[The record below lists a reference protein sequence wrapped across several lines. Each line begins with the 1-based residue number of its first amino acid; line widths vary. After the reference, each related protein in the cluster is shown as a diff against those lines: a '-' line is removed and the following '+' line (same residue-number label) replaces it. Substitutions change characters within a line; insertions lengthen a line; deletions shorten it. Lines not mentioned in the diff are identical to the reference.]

1 MEEEGGAPLWEA
13 GGLIRNVSFIILI
26 RIESLLCAGC
36 SAGRSAGCW
45 IRKTCSLSTRSMTPV
60 ESGRSG
66 GRVGREGNEHSS
78 RNVFYVKLYVRY
90 LM

>member
-26 RIESLLCAGC
+26 RIGSLLCAGR
-36 SAGRSAGCW
+36 SAGRW

-60 ESGRSG
+60 ESGRSR
-66 GRVGREGNEHSS
+66 GRAGREGNEHLS